1 MKPNEK
7 LVLWITGSSHFSV
20 HAFMI
25 ILPNIMLV
33 LKNEFGTGLDT
44 LGLVA
49 MLGSFMFG
57 LGAIPTGWL
66 ETRLGSRNLLLM
78 YYGGSILAS
87 IGIALSSTMVGFTA
101 GLMILGLSAS
111 IYHPAGLTLISKS
124 VRNLPGGMAAHG
136 IAGSLGLATGPL
148 IASFITDSFGWRG
161 AYLVMA
167 GFNAGLAVLTLIVV
181 DRDVRNHH
189 IQRESSPKNTNR
201 RALFLY
207 YSVAVLMGLAYAG
220 FTTFLP
226 AHFAQQSSGW
236 LTGFSDTLRGGTLMT
251 LVLTAGI
258 LGQIL
263 GGYLGNHFPRRKL
276 VFWIVA
282 LNIPLLL
289 ALGFTSGIILLSV
302 GLILGVVHFNFQPV
316 GNSLIADLTQDTDR
330 GLGYGVSFFLN
341 FGVGAL
347 AAGLSGVIA
356 ESFGVSWVFPAMA
369 VILLPGLFLA
379 GRLEKAA

>member
-1 MKPNEK
+1 
-7 LVLWITGSSHFSV
+7 
-20 HAFMI
+20 MI
-25 ILPNIMLV
+25 ILPSIMLV
-33 LKNEFGTGLDT
+33 LRNEFGTGLDT

-66 ETRLGSRNLLLM
+66 ETRLGSRNLLLI

-87 IGIALSSTMVGFTA
+87 IWIIFSTTMYGFAA

-124 VRNLPGGMAAHG
+124 VRNLSGGMAFHG
-136 IAGSLGLATGPL
+136 IAGSLGLAAGPL
-148 IASFITDSFGWRG
+148 IASFVTDIFGWRG

-167 GFNAGLAVLTLIVV
+167 GFNAGLAILTLIVV
-181 DRDVRNHH
+181 DRNVRNHH
-189 IQRESSPKNTNR
+189 IHRESSPKNTNR
-201 RALFLY
+201 RALILY
-207 YSVAVLMGLAYAG
+207 YSIAVLMGLSYAG

-226 AHFAQQSSGW
+226 THFAQQTTGW
-236 LTGFSDTLRGGTLMT
+236 LSGISDTLRGGTLMT

-258 LGQIL
+258 LGQIS
-263 GGYLGNHFPRRKL
+263 GGYLGNRYPRRKL

-289 ALGFTSGIILLSV
+289 ALGFTTGLILLSA

-316 GNSLIADLTQDTDR
+316 GNSLIADLTHDTHR

-347 AAGLSGVIA
+347 AAGISGVIA

-369 VILLPGLFLA
+369 VILIPGLLLA
-379 GRLEKAA
+379 HGLDKAA

>member
-1 MKPNEK
+1 MQRSEK
-7 LVLWITGSSHFSV
+7 LVLWITGGSHFSV

-25 ILPNIMLV
+25 ILPSIMLV
-33 LKNEFGTGLDT
+33 LRNEFGTGLDT

-66 ETRLGSRNLLLM
+66 ETRLGSRNLLLI

-87 IGIALSSTMVGFTA
+87 IWIIFSTTMYGFAA

-124 VRNLPGGMAAHG
+124 VRNLSGGMAFHG
-136 IAGSLGLATGPL
+136 IAGSLGLAAGPL
-148 IASFITDSFGWRG
+148 IASFVTDIFGWRG

-167 GFNAGLAVLTLIVV
+167 GFNAGLAILTLIVV
-181 DRDVRNHH
+181 DRNVRNHH
-189 IQRESSPKNTNR
+189 IHRESSPKNTNR
-201 RALFLY
+201 RALILY
-207 YSVAVLMGLAYAG
+207 YSVAVLMGFSYAG

-226 AHFAQQSSGW
+226 THFAQQTTGW
-236 LTGFSDTLRGGTLMT
+236 LSGISDTLRGGTLMT

-258 LGQIL
+258 LGQIS
-263 GGYLGNHFPRRKL
+263 GGYLGNRYPRRKL

-289 ALGFTSGIILLSV
+289 ALGFTTGLILLSA

-316 GNSLIADLTQDTDR
+316 GNSLIADLTHDTHR

-347 AAGLSGVIA
+347 AAGISGVIA

-369 VILLPGLFLA
+369 VILIPGLLLA
-379 GRLEKAA
+379 HGLDKAA